1 MHFLKIS
8 PLSAH
13 ICIAPHFGEDL
24 LILRPNNQMFDSSTG
39 LLNLK
44 ALGLVWLQLYI
55 LNCLNVMFKLFLNLI
70 FNRTGATLNA
80 GLGWLGAGTV
90 SIILIIRKVHGG
102 TVFIILI
109 IRKVRGGTVFIILR
123 KKHYKKGPIIEMV
136 PQETL

>member
-1 MHFLKIS
+1 M
-8 PLSAH
+8 
-13 ICIAPHFGEDL
+13 
-24 LILRPNNQMFDSSTG
+24 ILRPKNQMFDSSTG

-44 ALGLVWLQLYI
+44 ALGLVWLQFYV

-80 GLGWLGAGTV
+80 GLGWLGGGTV
-90 SIILIIRKVHGG
+90 SIILIIRKVRGG

-123 KKHYKKGPIIEMV
+123 KKHYKKGP
-136 PQETL
+136 